1 MPFLASFIAVRLL
14 LWQPQ
19 DGKYCLKLNAD
30 MSKWD
35 TFCLGVA
42 FLACIKLFPEND
54 WKPESALVW
63 RNTWQVL
70 SDKIDLASEAYI
82 AWSRSCDQRTPIN
95 NGSVTDLLRF
105 NPPRLAPL
113 QKIYRT
119 IRSLRLIC
127 FCDRPHCRKL
137 YSVNSSCTKPKP
149 ERNSISTSRNS
160 T

>member
-19 DGKYCLKLNAD
+19 DGKYSLKLNAD

-42 FLACIKLFPEND
+42 FLARIKLFPENTRD
-54 WKPESALVW
+54 PESALVW
-63 RNTWQVL
+63 RNTGRVL
-70 SDKIDLASEAYI
+70 SDKINLASEAYI
-82 AWSRSCDQRTPIN
+82 AWSRLCDQRTPIN
-95 NGSVTDLLRF
+95 NGSVTDSLRF
-105 NPPRLAPL
+105 NLPGLAPL

-127 FCDRPHCRKL
+127 FWVRPHCRKL
-137 YSVNSSCTKPKP
+137 FSVNSSCTKPKP
-149 ERNSISTSRNS
+149 ERNPISTSRNS